1 MATTVQHPP
10 APTQRQFTVDEY
22 YRMGEAGVFG
32 EDDQVELL
40 DGRIY
45 TMSPIGSEHAA
56 CVRRLTR
63 LFVQGAGAEALVSTQ
78 NPVRLNEASEP
89 EPDVSL
95 LSPREDDYAAHHPRP
110 NEVLL
115 VVEVADTSLSFDR
128 DVKLPLYATAG
139 IPELWIVNLD
149 DEQIEVHWAPEGER
163 YTEHRQY
170 ERGQSISVR
179 ALSDLAPIA
188 VDDVLGA
195 TDD

>member
-56 CVRRLTR
+56 CVDRLTK
-63 LFVQGAGAEALVSTQ
+63 LFVLWSGEEVIVRVQ
-78 NPVRLNEASEP
+78 NPVRLDERSEP
-89 EPDVSL
+89 EPDLAL
-95 LSPREDDYAAHHPRP
+95 LAPQDDGYAAQHPRP
-110 NEVLL
+110 DDVVL